1 MGYSERTAIENDE
14 VVNEPTLRAD
24 VVVAHCNVSMCPID
38 GGEPGPGVETGT
50 LM

>member
-1 MGYSERTAIENDE
+1 M
-14 VVNEPTLRAD
+14 PTIGAD
-24 VVVAHCNVSMCPID
+24 LVVATANVLICPID